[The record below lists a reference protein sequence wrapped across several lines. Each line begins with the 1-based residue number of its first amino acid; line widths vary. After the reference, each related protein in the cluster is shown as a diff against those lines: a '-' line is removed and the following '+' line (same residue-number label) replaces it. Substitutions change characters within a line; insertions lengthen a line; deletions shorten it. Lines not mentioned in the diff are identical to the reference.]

1 MIKPNQSLSLSRTFA
16 FLLAGTL
23 SLIGGVSSAQDMAL
37 SDVLIDGEGWTVVA
51 EGYGFTDGATTDADG
66 NFYFADVSKGD
77 TINRVAVDGTIS
89 VFAKKAT
96 RISGMQFG
104 PDGRL
109 YACQGGKP
117 GSIVVFE
124 KSGEMKVIVTD
135 VEPNDLVVTA
145 KGGIYF
151 TETGKAQVTYI
162 APGQPPVK
170 AGTGPAKPNGIGLSL
185 DQETLAVSDYG
196 GEFVWTWRIAK
207 DGKLEF
213 SEPYMTMRLPTQA
226 SVTAQASVSGQTSV
240 PGQTKGPAPSS
251 KGDGMATDAAGRFY
265 VTSGV
270 GLQMFDPTG
279 RLCGVIVSPQAKPL
293 VSVEY
298 SGPELSY
305 LYVCCGDKIFR
316 RKTKTRGFLYFKS
329 SGN

>member
-1 MIKPNQSLSLSRTFA
+1 MRPKHAVDSLSSFIAIVFVVALV
-16 FLLAGTL
+16 GN
-23 SLIGGVSSAQDMAL
+23 GYAQDMAL

-51 EGYGFTDGATTDADG
+51 EGYGFTDGAATDAEG

-77 TINRVAVDGTIS
+77 TINKVAVDGTMS
-89 VFAKKAT
+89 PFAKNAT

-117 GSIVVFE
+117 GKIVAFD
-124 KSGEMKVIVTD
+124 KNGDMSVIASD

-162 APGQPPVK
+162 APGQSPVK
-170 AGTGPAKPNGIGLSL
+170 AGTGPTKPNGIALSL

-196 GEFVWTWRIAK
+196 GEYVWTWRIAK

-213 SEPYMTMRLPTQA
+213 SEPYMTLRLPTQP
-226 SVTAQASVSGQTSV
+226 SL
-240 PGQTKGPAPSS
+240 PGQPVGPAPAS
-251 KGDGMATDAAGRFY
+251 KGDGMATDSAGRFY

-279 RLCGVIVSPQAKPL
+279 RLCGVIASPQAKPL
-293 VSVEY
+293 VSVEF
-298 SGPELSY
+298 SGPELSQ
-305 LYVCCGDKIFR
+305 LYVCCGDKIYR
-316 RKTKTRGFLYFKS
+316 RNTKSHGLLYFK
-329 SGN
+329 